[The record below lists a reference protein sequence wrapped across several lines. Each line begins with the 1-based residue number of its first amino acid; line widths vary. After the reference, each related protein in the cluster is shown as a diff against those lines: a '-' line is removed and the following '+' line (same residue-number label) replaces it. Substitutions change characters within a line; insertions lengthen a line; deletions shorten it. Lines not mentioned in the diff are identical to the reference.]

1 MRAVQDAACHAT
13 GGSGEHAAGS
23 GCKHRGACA
32 EGRAPIGTRGRSAR
46 NEADSETIC
55 AGERSANAS
64 RDLFRDEA
72 GLTTTSMVLALLV
85 SLALIFSS
93 AQVYRVNSLSAEVQ
107 DVADAAALSAESQVG
122 EFMIAARF
130 CDAVSLTLSLTGI
143 AATGI
148 GIVALCVP
156 PISPVGKALVEAG
169 QRTLQARDAFAQ
181 RACDVLNALQKA
193 LPYYAA
199 ACAANVAA
207 ANNEMS
213 QGSHYVGAAVLVPL
227 EGKTLKVKGA
237 PASATL
243 ADDAVA
249 RKDEIADAAKRA
261 EEACEQVEEAK
272 LRGFMRDCGDAPAYC
287 MTERA
292 ETLAGLSGSANPQ
305 YTSVDAWSFS
315 VPLARAQAYYAA
327 RLSQEAP
334 VGEGSAEQ
342 ARSELRRVFYRY
354 ASDQVAQGYV
364 HDDGGSFEACFPRL
378 PRNTAEMR
386 DTTLYTDQTF
396 PLSQSE
402 DGEPMLHAWAGCAG
416 CSSVAGAGTLAQAE
430 ADGYAICPVCGFDA
444 ASLGSVAAASSSID
458 NGFEYHYD
466 AVAQAAEDY
475 EGARRTADE
484 QKAQATK
491 STSGLFDLM
500 KEALSECA
508 GKRIKAQPP
517 GHDGAVAFVVNAA
530 NQEPQTGFENRFVE
544 SKGFLGPRAAV
555 AGATLVDEG
564 SDDDGNVITSMLDGI
579 RADGGAAT
587 QAADVVLSL
596 WTGFLTA
603 YADGQKSL
611 EETIEKTL
619 NRIPTR
625 SKSGIGT
632 QASKKLKK
640 AIKDVNLDP
649 ANLGSLKPVLVNSG
663 HVASKDKGDFAQRYI
678 QVKGQVAAHPMAST
692 DLFSALL
699 DNFHVQADTDI
710 DSIKDK
716 IDIATIDIF
725 GTGDATVTISI
736 PLPEDT
742 KPRLHGMAD
751 DVFAELKRYHYEISG
766 ERPWE

>member
-1 MRAVQDAACHAT
+1 MFGGAGVCVAEAGAGGCET
-13 GGSGEHAAGS
+13 G
-23 GCKHRGACA
+23 
-32 EGRAPIGTRGRSAR
+32 AR
-46 NEADSETIC
+46 
-55 AGERSANAS
+55 

-72 GLTTTSMVLALLV
+72 GLTTTGMVLSLLV

-107 DVADAAALSAESQVG
+107 DVADAAALAAESQVG

-130 CDAVSLTLSLTGI
+130 CDAVSLTLSLTGV
-143 AATGI
+143 AATSI

-156 PISPVGKALVEAG
+156 PISSVGKALVEAG
-169 QRTLQARDAFAQ
+169 QRTLQARDAFVQ

-199 ACAANVAA
+199 ACAANVAL

-213 QGSHYVGAAVLVPL
+213 QGSRYIGAAVLVPL
-227 EGKTLKVKGA
+227 EGKALKVKGA
-237 PASATL
+237 PASSTL

-249 RKDEIADAAKRA
+249 QKDEIAEVARRA

-272 LRGFMRDCGDAPAYC
+272 LRGYMRDCGDAPAYC
-287 MTERA
+287 MAERA
-292 ETLAGLSGSANPQ
+292 ETLAGLSGGENPR

-315 VPLARAQAYYAA
+315 VPLARARTYYAA
-327 RLSQEAP
+327 RLAQEAP
-334 VGEGSAEQ
+334 ADESAEEQ

-354 ASDQVAQGYV
+354 AADQVAQGYV
-364 HDDGGSFEACFPRL
+364 RDDGESFEAYFPRL

-386 DTTLYTDQTF
+386 DTDLYTEQTF
-396 PLSQSE
+396 PLSRSD
-402 DGEPMLHAWAGCAG
+402 DGDPMLHAWPGCAG
-416 CSSVAGAGTLAQAE
+416 CIEAVGAGTLAQAE
-430 ADGYAICPVCGFDA
+430 ADDYAVCPVCMFDA
-444 ASLGSVAAASSSID
+444 ASMGSVAAASSSIS
-458 NGFEYHYD
+458 NGFEFHYD
-466 AVAQAAEDY
+466 AVAQAASDY
-475 EGARRTADE
+475 EGARRAADE
-484 QKAQATK
+484 RKAQVTQ
-491 STSGLFDLM
+491 TTNGMFDLM
-500 KEALSECA
+500 KEAFSECA

-530 NQEPQTGFENRFVE
+530 DQSPSTGFESRFVE
-544 SKGFLGPRAAV
+544 SRGFLGPRAAV

-564 SDDDGNVITSMLDGI
+564 SSEDGNVITSMLDGI
-579 RADGGAAT
+579 RADGGSAT
-587 QAADVVLSL
+587 QAADVVLGL

-611 EETIEKTL
+611 EDTIEKTL

-625 SKSGIGT
+625 SKSGLGT

-663 HVASKDKGDFAQRYI
+663 HVASKDKGDFAQRYV
-678 QVKGQVAAHPMAST
+678 QVKGAIAAHPVAST

-699 DNFHVQADTDI
+699 DNFHAQADEDI
-710 DSIKDK
+710 DDIKDK
-716 IDIATIDIF
+716 VDIATIDIF
-725 GTGDATVTISI
+725 GTGEATVTVSI
-736 PLPEDT
+736 PLPEDA
-742 KPRLHGMAD
+742 KPRLHGAVD
-751 DVFAELKRYHYEISG
+751 DIFAELKRYHYEISG